1 MSNEHVLSTNRSTA
15 RAAWHSGMATRA
27 MKMNN
32 LNHRVTAGGDA
43 RRRQPTKT
51 SSRCVAEGETV
62 THDFEVSRYSQ
73 LIKTLGVGQFIT
85 SGTFSAGGHD
95 WAIRVYPKK
104 HGLGVDYRPPLFH
117 AGACL
122 QLCDA
127 AASAAAP
134 PAVTARF
141 TLGLVREDGRVSPMA
156 SMAMKA
162 SFGAP
167 PHDRHGFH
175 KLLADASTLR
185 AWRCLHNDAVTVRC
199 VLTVVRAT
207 DPVPP
212 PELAGDLGR
221 LLATGM
227 GSDVTF
233 DVGGRAF
240 PVHRVVLA
248 ARSPVFRAELF
259 GEMMEKD
266 ARRIR
271 IVGVRPEVF
280 GLLLHFVYTDS
291 LPGDGDGEGCDDAAT
306 MRRLLVA
313 ADRYGLDRLK
323 HICEGKLQASID
335 AGTVA
340 SVLALAER
348 HNCPRLR
355 DACLTFK
362 SSLAS

>member
-1 MSNEHVLSTNRSTA
+1 
-15 RAAWHSGMATRA
+15 
-27 MKMNN
+27 MNN

-62 THDFEVSRYSQ
+62 THDFEVSCYSQ
-73 LIKTLGVGQFIT
+73 LIKILGVGQFVT

-127 AASAAAP
+127 AASAGTAAAP

-175 KLLADASTLR
+175 KLLADATTLR

-227 GSDVTF
+227 GADVTF

-291 LPGDGDGEGCDDAAT
+291 LPGDGDGEGCDAVK
-306 MRRLLVA
+306 MRQLLVA

-323 HICEGKLQASID
+323 HICEGKLHATID
-335 AGTVA
+335 ERTVA

-355 DACLTFK
+355 DACLAFK